1 MKYIAHTLE
10 DLRRVLDGVPDD
22 AAVSFA
28 GEAGLAVF
36 IQSDTSGKI
45 IISIDSQCFDMDG

>member
-1 MKYIAHTLE
+1 MKMTAATVQE
-10 DLRRVLDGVPDD
+10 LRRILDAFPAD

-36 IQSDTSGKI
+36 VQSDASGKVTV
-45 IISIDSQCFDMDG
+45 SIDSQCFDMDG